1 MIYFSDAVLFSFES
15 IKLPFKERE
24 KKKKKEEDKN
34 IMLA

>member
-1 MIYFSDAVLFSFES
+1 MIYFSDAVLFLFES

-24 KKKKKEEDKN
+24 KKKRREDKN